1 MKAYDFTTTIS
12 VKQSA
17 QEVFAAICNVRAW
30 WSQHI
35 EGSTNE
41 RHDKFRVDFRT
52 HWWAFEI
59 EEMIPYE
66 RITWRVTDS
75 YMPWNKHKTEWT
87 GTKISFEISGRD
99 DNTGMQFTHTGL
111 HPSSDCYNGC
121 SKGWIGYIHL
131 SLAALIRTG
140 KGTPDVAY

>member
-1 MKAYDFTTTIS
+1 MEPYDFTTTIS
-12 VKQSA
+12 VKQSR
-17 QEVFAAICNVRAW
+17 QEVFAAVRDARAW
-30 WSQHI
+30 WSRHI
-35 EGSTNE
+35 EGGTSE
-41 RHDKFRVDFRT
+41 RCDNFRVNFGT

-66 RITWRVTDS
+66 RIVWRVTDS
-75 YMPWNKHKTEWT
+75 HMPWNNHKTEWT
-87 GTKISFEISGRD
+87 GTKISFEISEQG
-99 DNTGMQFTHTGL
+99 DNTCMQFTHIGL
-111 HPSSDCYNGC
+111 HPSSDCYNAC